1 MQKVFKELN
10 DENEFLLKS
19 ISEKHIAD
27 MIRKVRNHCIA
38 PKNNCILSTKE
49 MAKLMQLPP
58 QKTQK
63 DYKIKAIDEAEGDH
77 SKRNY

>member
-1 MQKVFKELN
+1 MQITILSSSPELSRANINLLSVAESFKELN

-38 PKNNCILSTKE
+38 PKNNCIL
-49 MAKLMQLPP
+49 
-58 QKTQK
+58 
-63 DYKIKAIDEAEGDH
+63 
-77 SKRNY
+77 